1 MIMYRKINKKKILY
15 VEINLNL
22 FDRISFFFF
31 RVRSFA
37 CRLVFIFLVAHCIV
51 MEKNANAKDL
61 DFFVRVIIIVSRIRK
76 RNIYAT
82 RCSYFEEMIVSEV
95 KRKKIKNARYL

>member
-31 RVRSFA
+31 FVYVVSRVDWFSFFSS
-37 CRLVFIFLVAHCIV
+37 R
-51 MEKNANAKDL
+51 
-61 DFFVRVIIIVSRIRK
+61 IVS
-76 RNIYAT
+76 
-82 RCSYFEEMIVSEV
+82 
-95 KRKKIKNARYL
+95 